1 MVNALFLLAYVALP
15 VLTLWRS
22 RSVTWTVIAL
32 TASVSLLGGVLAFVI
47 DHVMPWNR
55 LGLQVLLL
63 VALLVPAAVAFLR
76 PAPQDAPRRLQ
87 VVAILGP
94 VLVLAVYFAVVTTW
108 WTEVPAYLNPVG
120 YLIGHSMAEDNA
132 KWLDFTSAL
141 AAGGPIEQRVPMG
154 GPLQLVLVFVATF
167 MGVASQAT
175 LGGYNE
181 VMVAANTVV
190 YGEYLMVVIAPLAL
204 APLVGARLRRPTV
217 PPTGPTGA
225 PTRVPWPLIWVG
237 VLVVVVTNL
246 MLTAYGH
253 LTLQFTV
260 LVCVLWVTA
269 FVTWTRQPRALLMTS
284 LAVALSMTVW
294 LPMNAIAGLLVV
306 AWLAYLIARGVR
318 EGRTGWDPI
327 GLGAVVLVAVCIAEP
342 MRSSLSF
349 ILGST
354 PTAAGDATSVVGGS
368 VRMAAAA
375 LPGVAPLIGGLTD
388 STLFEAGGGTEKA
401 TPLLALLAVAAV
413 IGAAI
418 VISRQGVGRVAYLRL
433 APVAVLVGFAL
444 LLTGLD
450 QWATGSAPHYG
461 ALKFTFMATVVVIA
475 GCLPVA
481 VLLLDPAKARMTL
494 PRWAAVGAV
503 AYLLVIDSLL
513 VRSNAAARPE
523 QWSPPIP
530 FNNPRSYW
538 WPAEVNRSGSQ
549 PISKNPIACV
559 YLPQGAVVP
568 SAVLASQLSD
578 AQRVYSC
585 TRLLAAL
592 GGQDFAAQPVV
603 DWLRREW
610 TNNQSQWEGVYGYLA
625 GMPREV
631 LEREVILLDDGS
643 NVIGLESVG
652 SLLSRYPADAL
663 SRSGQPSGG

>member
-1 MVNALFLLAYVALP
+1 VVDALFLVAYAALP
-15 VLTLWRS
+15 ILTWWRS
-22 RSVTWTVIAL
+22 RSITWTVIAL
-32 TASVSLLGGVLAFVI
+32 TASVSLVGGVLGFVI
-47 DHVMPWNR
+47 DHLMPWNR
-55 LGLQVLLL
+55 LGLQLLLL
-63 VALLVPAAVAFLR
+63 VALLVPAVLAFLR

-87 VVAILGP
+87 VIAILGP
-94 VLVLAVYFAVVTTW
+94 VLVLVVYFAVVTTW
-108 WTEVPAYLNPVG
+108 WTEVPAYLNPVS

-141 AAGGPIEQRVPMG
+141 AAGGPIDQRVPMG

-167 MGVASQAT
+167 MGVVSQVA
-175 LGGYNE
+175 LGGYNQ
-181 VMVAANTVV
+181 VMVAANAVV

-204 APLVGARLRRPTV
+204 APLVAARLSRPTT
-217 PPTGPTGA
+217 PPGSS
-225 PTRVPWPLIWVG
+225 TRLPWPLVWVG

-269 FVTWTRQPRALLMTS
+269 FATWTQSARALLLTS
-284 LAVALSMTVW
+284 LAVAMSMTVW
-294 LPMNAIAGLLVV
+294 LPMNAIAGLVVV
-306 AWLAYLIARGVR
+306 AWLAYLIGRGVR
-318 EGRTGWDPI
+318 EGRAGWDPI
-327 GLGAVVLVAVCIAEP
+327 GIGAVLLVAVCIAEP

-354 PTAAGDATSVVGGS
+354 PSAAGDAAGGLGGS
-368 VRMAAAA
+368 LRMASAA
-375 LPGVAPLIGGLTD
+375 LPGAAPLLGGLTD

-401 TPLLALLAVAAV
+401 TGLLATLAVIAV
-413 IGAAI
+413 VGAAI
-418 VISRQGVGRVAYLRL
+418 VISRQGAGRIAYLRL

-444 LLTGLD
+444 VLTGLD

-461 ALKFTFMATVVVIA
+461 ALKFTFMATIVAIA
-475 GCLPVA
+475 GCLPIA
-481 VLLLDPAKARMTL
+481 LLLVDPARARMTL

-513 VRSNAAARPE
+513 VRSIAAARPE

-538 WPAEVNRSGSQ
+538 WPADVNRTGSQ
-549 PISKNPIACV
+549 PISQNPIACV

-610 TNNQSQWEGVYGYLA
+610 INNESQWEGVYGYLA

-631 LEREVILLDDGS
+631 LDRDVILLDDGS

-652 SLLSRYPADAL
+652 SLLSRYPADSVRRAEENATV
-663 SRSGQPSGG
+663 SAG

>member
-1 MVNALFLLAYVALP
+1 MVDALFLLAYAALP
-15 VLTLWRS
+15 VLTWWRS

-32 TASVSLLGGVLAFVI
+32 TASVSLFGGVLGFVI

-55 LGLQVLLL
+55 LGLQLLLL
-63 VALLVPAAVAFLR
+63 VALLVPAVLAFLR

-87 VVAILGP
+87 VIAILGP

-108 WTEVPAYLNPVG
+108 WTEVPAYLNPVS

-132 KWLDFTSAL
+132 KWLDFTSAF

-175 LGGYNE
+175 LGGYNQ

-190 YGEYLMVVIAPLAL
+190 FGEYLMVVIAPLAL

-217 PPTGPTGA
+217 PPGGL
-225 PTRVPWPLIWVG
+225 TRVPWPLIWAG
-237 VLVVVVTNL
+237 VLIVVVTNL

-253 LTLQFTV
+253 LTLQFTL

-269 FVTWTRQPRALLMTS
+269 FATWTRQPRALLLTS
-284 LAVALSMTVW
+284 LAVAMSMTVW

-306 AWLAYLIARGVR
+306 AWLAHLIVRGVR

-327 GLGAVVLVAVCIAEP
+327 ALGAVVLVAVCIAEP

-354 PTAAGDATSVVGGS
+354 PTATGDATSVVGGS
-368 VRMAAAA
+368 VRMASAPV
-375 LPGVAPLIGGLTD
+375 PGVVPFLGGLTD

-401 TPLLALLAVAAV
+401 TALLALLAAAAV

-418 VISRQGVGRVAYLRL
+418 VISRQGAGRTAYLRL

-475 GCLPVA
+475 GCLPIA
-481 VLLLDPAKARMTL
+481 LMLLDPAKARMTL

-513 VRSNAAARPE
+513 VRSIAAARPE

-538 WPAEVNRSGSQ
+538 WPAEVNRGDSQ
-549 PISKNPIACV
+549 PIDSNPIACV

-568 SAVLASQLSD
+568 SAILASQLSD

-610 TNNQSQWEGVYGYLA
+610 TNNESQWEGVYGYLA

-631 LEREVILLDDGS
+631 LERKVILLDDGS
-643 NVIGLESVG
+643 NVIGLESLG
-652 SLLSRYPADAL
+652 SLLSRYPADAVK
-663 SRSGQPSGG
+663 RAAEGSGG

>member
-1 MVNALFLLAYVALP
+1 MRDALFLLAYLALP
-15 VLTLWRS
+15 VLTWWRS
-22 RSVTWTVIAL
+22 RSITWTVVAL
-32 TASVSLLGGVLAFVI
+32 TASISLFGGLVGFFIDHVMLWNRATLQGVLLLALLAPTVLAFV
-47 DHVMPWNR
+47 R
-55 LGLQVLLL
+55 
-63 VALLVPAAVAFLR
+63 R
-76 PAPQDAPRRLQ
+76 PQQDAPRRLQ
-87 VVAILGP
+87 LIAVMAPVAA
-94 VLVLAVYFAVVTTW
+94 LAVYFAVVTTW
-108 WTEVPAYLNPVG
+108 WTETPAYLNPVS

-154 GPLQLVLVFVATF
+154 GPLQMVLVFVATF

-181 VMVAANTVV
+181 VMVAANSVI

-204 APLVGARLRRPTV
+204 APLVGARLLRPTAR
-217 PPTGPTGA
+217 PGA
-225 PTRVPWPLIWVG
+225 QVRVPWPLIWVG

-260 LVCVLWVTA
+260 LVCVLWVSA
-269 FVTWTRQPRALLMTS
+269 FISWTQGARALLLTS
-284 LAVALSMTVW
+284 MAVAVSMTVW
-294 LPMNAIAGLLVV
+294 LPMNAIAG
-306 AWLAYLIARGVR
+306 G
-318 EGRTGWDPI
+318 
-327 GLGAVVLVAVCIAEP
+327 VVLVWLAALVARGIRGGRQQWDAIGIITVAFVALCIAEP

-349 ILGST
+349 ILGSA
-354 PTAAGDATSVVGGS
+354 PSAAGDGLASLGGT
-368 VRMAAAA
+368 VRAASAAAPA
-375 LPGVAPLIGGLTD
+375 EIRAIAPFLGGLTD

-401 TPLLALLAVAAV
+401 TALLALLAVVAV
-413 IGAAI
+413 IGATI
-418 VISRQGVGRVAYLRL
+418 VISRQGIGRLAYLRL
-433 APVAVLVGFAL
+433 APVAALVGFAL

-475 GCLPVA
+475 GCLPIA
-481 VLLLDPAKARMTL
+481 LMLLDPAKARMTL

-513 VRSNAAARPE
+513 VRSIAAARPE

-538 WPAEVNRSGSQ
+538 WPAEVNRGDSQ
-549 PISKNPIACV
+549 PIDSNPIACV

-568 SAVLASQLSD
+568 SAILASQLSD

-610 TNNQSQWEGVYGYLA
+610 TNNESQWEGVYGYLA

-631 LEREVILLDDGS
+631 LERKVILLDDGS
-643 NVIGLESVG
+643 NVIGLESLG
-652 SLLSRYPADAL
+652 SLLSRYPADAVK
-663 SRSGQPSGG
+663 RAAEGSGG